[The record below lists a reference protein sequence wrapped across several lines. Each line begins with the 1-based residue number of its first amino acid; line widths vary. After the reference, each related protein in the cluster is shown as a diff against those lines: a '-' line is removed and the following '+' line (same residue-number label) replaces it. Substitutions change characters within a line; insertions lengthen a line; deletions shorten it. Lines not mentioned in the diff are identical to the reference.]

1 MEGGSILSMI
11 AGFLPPSSDPPPSAP
26 SSPPHRPSPTMSARS
41 STAADDSGSSCQTP
55 ADAAASRSAAPGRRL
70 VHMICFSKDRAFQL
84 DQLLASASRHL
95 CLSQEGERQGGGEAG
110 DDLVVPPVRLRVSVL
125 YLATAGVAAGAAA
138 AATVAPVPR
147 ATAAPAAT
155 TAAESPGEGGGRTR
169 GSSSPHET
177 MEESYDLIRRRYP
190 NVRFLR
196 ERPGEFC
203 TQLRSLVGE
212 EWEESVAEGKG
223 GHNEEVGEAFVLF
236 AVDDMFFYRDFRL
249 PDAVRLL
256 ATDPSVFC
264 VHLRLH
270 PGITWSHTAGSPCS
284 VPPLSP
290 TVGHVVQSQ
299 QGVDHGSGG
308 ADGIGTDSSSSSRRG
323 NGGVGVCGLG
333 GREEDHFAGDPIGT
347 SDGSEAWP
355 RPRRRRRHPPVVAAA
370 EFGLLTFTRA
380 QGTGEWDYPWD
391 LTGGLYRREDAVA
404 VLDGIVSAYG
414 AGSAANPNL
423 LEHHGHTLLLQQ
435 QRGLPQRKAVA
446 GALPSRGDPETS
458 SLPPAT
464 AESSCRLAVAAAAAA
479 AASAA
484 TSAAPAAAS
493 TVSAAPRCGCSG
505 RAVVSS
511 LAVNRVQST
520 YSTPVYASREGGV
533 LDLNRRLWSSA
544 RRPLPSSSRITTCDA
559 ADVAEAGQNT
569 GPGAEMAEVEPARG
583 ERHDL
588 ENGGR
593 QAEDAAAEPGGR
605 CEQGQR
611 RSGRGGGFDGRAY
624 RRRVFNSVHV
634 GELWF
639 EGGGDSE
646 EVGAS
651 CGGDD
656 GGGSD
661 GGKSGGGGG
670 CTDQQQRK
678 NQNTVTV
685 LLPVKNGGDRL
696 LEAVESVAACAR
708 RMPRGWCSELLIVDD
723 GSRDGAV
730 DRAVTAVTAGAGAAA
745 DFTGCVCRELDG
757 SRQHPEGARRRA
769 WDKERVID
777 GCRGGEG
784 EKEPSEPD
792 EGGVGHPESGTN
804 DCCVDC
810 DGSSGGGGSGV
821 PDDARAVVR
830 GEGRTPGF
838 TVKVLR
844 HDRTL
849 GLAESLNEGLR
860 EATSNL
866 VARMDADDVCMP
878 GRLEQQVA
886 FMLENPHVS
895 VLGSSVATFSGESL
909 RVGGERK
916 RQQQPD
922 TDDASARRHVP
933 AAGVQ
938 RIARHPTDRALLA
951 WSLLFGCCVAHPSV
965 MLRRDRVIE
974 AGGYDPATEPAE
986 DYDLWLRLEA
996 LAPGCVANLGEVL
1009 LGLRKHEANVSR
1021 KRRQEQGEAADA
1033 AAARAMT
1040 RLLNSGGRR
1049 RRGGAPDRDVTTAQA
1064 AAIRRPECAASP
1076 GNLAEAARLLGDL
1089 GEAATAA
1096 VTGAGGAAGTD
1107 GVVVPS
1113 QVRDRGPD
1121 EDGSHNGRGRGHDGD
1136 DGADGDERRWQ
1147 QREEEPMI
1155 ASDVEARLGAMAVHA
1170 MSRFGEGAAPVLHE
1184 WKSRFPDRPLLFV
1197 LGGRG
1202 R

>member
-1 MEGGSILSMI
+1 M
-11 AGFLPPSSDPPPSAP
+11 A
-26 SSPPHRPSPTMSARS
+26 
-41 STAADDSGSSCQTP
+41 STAA
-55 ADAAASRSAAPGRRL
+55 
-70 VHMICFSKDRAFQL
+70 
-84 DQLLASASRHL
+84 
-95 CLSQEGERQGGGEAG
+95 
-110 DDLVVPPVRLRVSVL
+110 
-125 YLATAGVAAGAAA
+125 
-138 AATVAPVPR
+138 
-147 ATAAPAAT
+147 
-155 TAAESPGEGGGRTR
+155 
-169 GSSSPHET
+169 
-177 MEESYDLIRRRYP
+177 
-190 NVRFLR
+190 
-196 ERPGEFC
+196 
-203 TQLRSLVGE
+203 
-212 EWEESVAEGKG
+212 
-223 GHNEEVGEAFVLF
+223 
-236 AVDDMFFYRDFRL
+236 
-249 PDAVRLL
+249 
-256 ATDPSVFC
+256 DPSVFC

-290 TVGHVVQSQ
+290 TLGHVVQSQ

-308 ADGIGTDSSSSSRRG
+308 AEGSGSGSGSGSSSRRG
-323 NGGVGVCGLG
+323 KGGVGVGDLG
-333 GREEDHFAGDPIGT
+333 GREEDRSAGEPIGK
-347 SDGSEAWP
+347 SGSSEAWS
-355 RPRRRRRHPPVVAAA
+355 RRRRRRHAPVVAAA

-391 LTGGLYRREDAVA
+391 LTGGLYRRDDAVA

-414 AGSAANPNL
+414 AGAAANPNL

-435 QRGLPQRKAVA
+435 QRGLPQRSEATEVVA
-446 GALPSRGDPETS
+446 GAPPSRGDPETS
-458 SLPPAT
+458 SSPPAT
-464 AESSCRLAVAAAAAA
+464 AESGSRLAAAAVAA

-533 LDLNRRLWSSA
+533 LDLNRRLWSSSV
-544 RRPLPSSSRITTCDA
+544 RRPLPSSSKITRCDG
-559 ADVAEAGQNT
+559 ADVETETGQNT

-583 ERHDL
+583 ERQDF
-588 ENGGR
+588 ENSGGK
-593 QAEDAAAEPGGR
+593 AGDAAAEAGGR
-605 CEQGQR
+605 CEKGRCEKGER

-646 EVGAS
+646 EVEAN
-651 CGGDD
+651 CRGDD

-661 GGKSGGGGG
+661 GDKSGGGGG
-670 CTDQQQRK
+670 GGCTGQQQRK
-678 NQNTVTV
+678 RENTVTV

-723 GSRDGAV
+723 GSEDGAV
-730 DRAVTAVTAGAGAAA
+730 DRAVAAVTAGAVAAA
-745 DFTGCVCRELDG
+745 DVAGCRRRELDG

-769 WDKERVID
+769 CDKERGVTD
-777 GCRGGEG
+777 GCGGGEG
-784 EKEPSEPD
+784 EKESSEAD

-804 DCCVDC
+804 DSCVDR

-821 PDDARAVVR
+821 SADARAVVR
-830 GEGRTPGF
+830 GEGGTPGV

-860 EATSNL
+860 EATSDL

-886 FMLENPHVS
+886 FMAENPHVS
-895 VLGSSVATFSGESL
+895 VLGSSVSIFSGDSV
-909 RVGGERK
+909 RVGGEHK
-916 RQQQPD
+916 RQQQPG
-922 TDDASARRHVP
+922 TDAASVRRHLP

-965 MLRRDRVIE
+965 MLRRDRVVE

-986 DYDLWLRLEA
+986 DYDLWLRMEA

-1049 RRGGAPDRDVTTAQA
+1049 RRRRLGGSPDREGPPDTDVTNAQA

-1076 GNLAEAARLLGDL
+1076 GDLAAAARLLGDL

-1113 QVRDRGPD
+1113 QVRDLGPD

-1136 DGADGDERRWQ
+1136 DGPDGDERRWQ
-1147 QREEEPMI
+1147 QREDELMI
-1155 ASDVEARLGAMAVHA
+1155 ARDVEARLGAMAVHA
-1170 MSRFGEGAAPVLHE
+1170 MSRFGEGAAPVLDE
-1184 WKSRFPDRPLLFV
+1184 WKRRFPDRPLLFV
-1197 LGGRG
+1197 LGGGG

>member
-1 MEGGSILSMI
+1 PLNLYWALWCLVSAVSCAASLCLAVQFLGVLCVVAWARSCSDHSRSRSGDTGTRGERESGREEPADCAHRVRPFTAVMEGGSILSMI

-26 SSPPHRPSPTMSARS
+26 SSPPRRPSPTMSGRA

-55 ADAAASRSAAPGRRL
+55 AYAAAARSAVPGRRL

-95 CLSQEGERQGGGEAG
+95 CLAQEGGRQGGGEAG
-110 DDLVVPPVRLRVSVL
+110 DYLVVPPVRLRVSVL

-138 AATVAPVPR
+138 AATVAPVPH
-147 ATAAPAAT
+147 ATAAPAA
-155 TAAESPGEGGGRTR
+155 AAADESPGEGEGRTI

-177 MEESYDLIRRRYP
+177 MEESYDLIRRRHP

-196 ERPGEFC
+196 ERLGEFC

-212 EWEESVAEGKG
+212 EWEESAKEGEG
-223 GHNEEVGEAFVLF
+223 GHDEEGGEAFVLF

-284 VPPLSP
+284 VPLLSP

-299 QGVDHGSGG
+299 QGVDHGGGG
-308 ADGIGTDSSSSSRRG
+308 AEGSGSGSSSSSQRG
-323 NGGVGVCGLG
+323 KGGVGVGDLG
-333 GREEDHFAGDPIGT
+333 GREEDRSTGESIGK
-347 SDGSEAWP
+347 SGGSEAWS
-355 RPRRRRRHPPVVAAA
+355 RRRWRRHAPVVAAA

-391 LTGGLYRREDAVA
+391 LTGGLYRRKEAVA
-404 VLDGIVSAYG
+404 VLDGIVSAFG
-414 AGSAANPNL
+414 AGAAANPNL
-423 LEHHGHTLLLQQ
+423 LEHHGHTLL
-435 QRGLPQRKAVA
+435 RGLPQRSEATEVATASEISTSRSDTNNAVRYPTANLLPPSSSSRPFLAPLGCDKSEAVA
-446 GALPSRGDPETS
+446 GAPPSRGDPETS
-458 SLPPAT
+458 SPPFPT
-464 AESSCRLAVAAAAAA
+464 AESGSRLAAAAAAA

-484 TSAAPAAAS
+484 TSAAPAAAT

-520 YSTPVYASREGGV
+520 YSTPVYPSREGGV
-533 LDLNRRLWSSA
+533 LDLNRRLWSSI
-544 RRPLPSSSRITTCDA
+544 RRPLPSSSRITRCDA
-559 ADVAEAGQNT
+559 ADVGAEAGQNT

-583 ERHDL
+583 ERQDL
-588 ENGGR
+588 ENGGGK
-593 QAEDAAAEPGGR
+593 AGDAAAEAGGR
-605 CEQGQR
+605 CEKGER

-646 EVGAS
+646 EVAAS

-661 GGKSGGGGG
+661 GDKSGGGG
-670 CTDQQQRK
+670 CTHQQQRK
-678 NQNTVTV
+678 RQNTVTV
-685 LLPVKNGGDRL
+685 LLPVNNGGDRL

-723 GSRDGAV
+723 GSGDGAV
-730 DRAVTAVTAGAGAAA
+730 DRVVTAVTAGAGAAA
-745 DFTGCVCRELDG
+745 DVAGCRRRELDG
-757 SRQHPEGARRRA
+757 SRQHPEGARRMA
-769 WDKERVID
+769 RVKARVTD
-777 GCRGGEG
+777 GCGGGEG
-784 EKEPSEPD
+784 EKESSEAD
-792 EGGVGHPESGTN
+792 EGRVGHPESGTN
-804 DCCVDC
+804 DRCVDC
-810 DGSSGGGGSGV
+810 DGSSGGGGGGV
-821 PDDARAVVR
+821 SDDARAVGR
-830 GEGRTPGF
+830 GEGGTPGV
-838 TVKVLR
+838 TVRVLR
-844 HDRTL
+844 HDHTL

-860 EATSNL
+860 EATSDL

-895 VLGSSVATFSGESL
+895 VLGSSIATFSGDSV

-916 RQQQPD
+916 PQQQPG
-922 TDDASARRHVP
+922 TDAASVQRHLP

-938 RIARHPTDRALLA
+938 RIARHPTDRAFVA
-951 WSLLFGCCVAHPSV
+951 WSLLFGCCLAHPSV
-965 MLRRDRVIE
+965 MLRRERVIE

-986 DYDLWLRLEA
+986 DYDLWLRMEA
-996 LAPGCVANLGEVL
+996 LAPGCVANLGE
-1009 LGLRKHEANVSR
+1009 
-1021 KRRQEQGEAADA
+1021 
-1033 AAARAMT
+1033 
-1040 RLLNSGGRR
+1040 
-1049 RRGGAPDRDVTTAQA
+1049 A
-1064 AAIRRPECAASP
+1064 AAIRRPECAPSP
-1076 GNLAEAARLLGDL
+1076 GDLAEAARLLGHL

-1113 QVRDRGPD
+1113 QVRC
-1121 EDGSHNGRGRGHDGD
+1121 
-1136 DGADGDERRWQ
+1136 
-1147 QREEEPMI
+1147 
-1155 ASDVEARLGAMAVHA
+1155 L
-1170 MSRFGEGAAPVLHE
+1170 
-1184 WKSRFPDRPLLFV
+1184 
-1197 LGGRG
+1197 
-1202 R
+1202 